1 MKKTKILK
9 TILITLICISIILMG
24 FIGIYVKDKNKYS
37 NKLNEFNLASDLK
50 GTTVIELEV
59 DDTVDTTYY
68 DKDGNKVE
76 VSDDNTDTSEY
87 TKEEKKVNPEENL
100 TLENYNK
107 TVNIIKERLNFLG
120 TEQYS
125 VDLDK
130 KTGKIFVSFES
141 KYKSDVESFLPME
154 GNLQIKD
161 NKTND
166 IILDNTDFN
175 NSEVTYASTEKGYT
189 VFYNFRLNKSGIEK
203 MNNLDKYKNQ
213 SESNEENTDDDT
225 QQQEEQEKEEIKA
238 SILFDEEQI
247 SEVTYD
253 DFVITGKNLRITIEK
268 NITDTSTV
276 NSRLNVGTAVTKLSN
291 IGKTPLKYKL
301 SAEEYLKSSINENT
315 IKIIF
320 ICLAVICLGII
331 IYLILKYKKNGIV
344 ASIAFLTNIALFII
358 LIRTTKVEISL
369 NSIASIVPLL
379 LLNLLLM
386 NSILKNITN
395 NEKTFKDNIK
405 NAYLEKIDLIVILA
419 IILVV
424 FAFSSMSVINAMG
437 LFMFWG
443 WIVTVLGNLIFT
455 IPYLYIIKDKE

>member
-1 MKKTKILK
+1 MKKTKLLK
-9 TILITLICISIILMG
+9 MILITLICISIILIG

-37 NKLNEFNLASDLK
+37 NKLNDFELASDLD
-50 GTTVIELEV
+50 GMSVIELEV
-59 DDTVDTTYY
+59 DDTVNTMYY

-76 VSDDNTDTSEY
+76 VSDDTDTSEY
-87 TKEEKKVNPEENL
+87 TKKEEKVNLEENL

-107 TVNIIKERLNFLG
+107 AVNIIKERLKFLG

-161 NKTND
+161 DKTED

-175 NSEVTYASTEKGYT
+175 HSEVTYASTEKGYT
-189 VFYNFRLNKSGIEK
+189 VFYNFRLNKSGVEK

-213 SESNEENTDDDT
+213 SEANDDSSNNDT
-225 QQQEEQEKEEIKA
+225 EEQEEKEEIKA

-247 SEVTYD
+247 SQVNYD

-276 NSRLNVGTAVTKLSN
+276 NSKLNVGTAVTKLSN

-301 SAEEYLKSSINENT
+301 AAEEYLKSNVNKNV
-315 IKIIF
+315 IKVAS
-320 ICLAVICLGII
+320 ICLAVISLGII
-331 IYLILKYKKNGIV
+331 AYLILKYKKNGIV
-344 ASIAFLTNIALFII
+344 ASIAFVTNIALFMI
-358 LIRTTKVEISL
+358 LIRTTRVEISL
-369 NSIASIVPLL
+369 NSIASILPLL
-379 LLNLLLM
+379 VFNLLLM

-395 NEKTFKDNIK
+395 NEKTFKDNIE

-419 IILVV
+419 IIFVV

-443 WIVTVLGNLIFT
+443 WSVTLLGNLIFT
-455 IPYLYIIKDKE
+455 VPYLYIIKDKE